1 MLTSAT
7 STSQSKGAVRRLK
20 RLLAELDYVERR
32 VFEIRTGVPVRRPK
46 ISRSV
51 EGSSSLRSLTVAG
64 PRPICGVECTL
75 I

>member
-1 MLTSAT
+1 VLTSAT

-32 VFEIRTGVPVRRPK
+32 VFEIRTGVPVSRPK

-51 EGSSSLRSLTVAG
+51 EELEQLYAA
-64 PRPICGVECTL
+64 
-75 I
+75 

>member
-1 MLTSAT
+1 MLTSAI

-51 EGSSSLRSLTVAG
+51 EELEHLYAA
-64 PRPICGVECTL
+64 
-75 I
+75 

>member
-7 STSQSKGAVRRLK
+7 STSQTKGAVRRLK

-51 EGSSSLRSLTVAG
+51 EDLEQLYAA
-64 PRPICGVECTL
+64 
-75 I
+75 

>member
-1 MLTSAT
+1 VLTSAT
-7 STSQSKGAVRRLK
+7 STSQTKGAVRRLK

-51 EGSSSLRSLTVAG
+51 EDLEQLYAA
-64 PRPICGVECTL
+64 
-75 I
+75 

>member
-1 MLTSAT
+1 MTSAT

-32 VFEIRTGVPVRRPK
+32 VFEIRTGVSVRQPK

-51 EGSSSLRSLTVAG
+51 EELEQLYAA
-64 PRPICGVECTL
+64 
-75 I
+75 

>member
-51 EGSSSLRSLTVAG
+51 EELEQLYAA
-64 PRPICGVECTL
+64 
-75 I
+75 

>member
-32 VFEIRTGVPVRRPK
+32 VFEIRTGVPVHRPK

-51 EGSSSLRSLTVAG
+51 EELEQLYAA
-64 PRPICGVECTL
+64 
-75 I
+75 